1 MTQRVFVSITAG
13 VVLLFA
19 VAASAQFRP
28 LPPRPPRPIDPRPI
42 DPRPNPR
49 PIDPRPNPRPID
61 PRPIDRGPITN
72 PIPDTPSKSQGDAT
86 VSKDVVRQAKDLLSG
101 FVRRELAR
109 ATEVVKGRR

>member
-28 LPPRPPRPIDPRPI
+28 LPPRP
-42 DPRPNPR
+42 
-49 PIDPRPNPRPID
+49 PRPID